1 MHVLSTLGNPIQS
14 LYLGPLSFRSHESSG
29 GSWYS
34 DSTRCLWYTQQEKK
48 VFCDLL
54 VHSDLIPLHV
64 VTLTLW
70 GDALQ
75 LLILVHGDHNYPFEG
90 ISMKSITLQS
100 LVSYMVDLRMES
112 QRLMW
117 WSLPFEEIAHGI
129 LLGQIEFCYVCRV
142 WYVVLWPLCY
152 RVWYIVTLGDL
163 TWNPFPSWGY
173 FHHSMA
179 VVSVWIADVPVLPYK
194 LNTSSGM

>member
-1 MHVLSTLGNPIQS
+1 MFVIYSARKEGVLWFTCTQWPHPFACGDLNS
-14 LYLGPLSFRSHESSG
+14 LR
-29 GSWYS
+29 
-34 DSTRCLWYTQQEKK
+34 RCT
-48 VFCDLL
+48 
-54 VHSDLIPLHV
+54 
-64 VTLTLW
+64 T
-70 GDALQ
+70 

-100 LVSYMVDLRMES
+100 LVSMVDLRMES

-117 WSLPFEEIAHGI
+117 WSLPFEEIAHV
-129 LLGQIEFCYVCRV
+129 GQIDVGMWSFEDGT
-142 WYVVLWPLCY
+142 PLCY

-194 LNTSSGM
+194 HHQECRKYAAPASSALYLCWGDVWMVM

>member
-1 MHVLSTLGNPIQS
+1 MFYLLLVIQS
-14 LYLGPLSFRSHESSG
+14 NLCIWDHTGPLSFRSHESSG
-29 GSWYS
+29 VRYS

-117 WSLPFEEIAHGI
+117 WSLPFEEIAHV
-129 LLGQIEFCYVCRV
+129 GQIDVCRV

-152 RVWYIVTLGDL
+152 RVWYIVTLHRI
-163 TWNPFPSWGY
+163 PFLLEVPSQYGCCVCLDCRCACP
-173 FHHSMA
+173 S
-179 VVSVWIADVPVLPYK
+179 L
-194 LNTSSGM
+194 